1 VRVTGGVGL
10 ALMGI
15 GFLVF
20 TTLDVDSSY
29 WRFGAGAVVTG
40 IGMALATAP
49 ATTAI
54 VSSLPGHRQG
64 VASAVNDLA
73 REVGGALGIAVLGSV
88 LNSGYRHDVASATA
102 GLPPPASDAA
112 QSSIAAAAQIADGA
126 GVSGAALLARAEA
139 AFVNGLSTSLL
150 VGACVLFGASVI
162 VALAAPRR
170 EDVIE
175 TDSIEAVQQPL
186 AAPIGKRP
194 LARDP

>member
-1 VRVTGGVGL
+1 
-10 ALMGI
+10 MGT

-29 WRFGAGAVVTG
+29 WRFGAGAVLTG

-54 VSSLPGHRQG
+54 VSSLPAHRQG

-73 REVGGALGIAVLGSV
+73 REVGGALGIAVLGTI
-88 LNSGYRHDVASATA
+88 LNSGYRHDVGTATA

-112 QSSIAAAAQIADGA
+112 KDSIAAAAQIADSAGA
-126 GVSGAALLARAEA
+126 SGTALLAKAEE
-139 AFVNGLSTSLL
+139 AFVSGLSTSLL

-170 EDVIE
+170 EDVVETDAIE
-175 TDSIEAVQQPL
+175 TVQQPL
-186 AAPIGKRP
+186 AVPAGE
-194 LARDP
+194 